1 MSIIQVSCD
10 LPDGV
15 ESVIYPDEEEE
26 EDIAML
32 TPDEEM
38 LVEGEDQL
46 EIDEGKFFFLF
57 ICFQTIRK
65 HN

>member
-46 EIDEGKFFFLF
+46 EIDEGKFFFIHLF
-57 ICFQTIRK
+57 PDNK
-65 HN
+65 KA